1 MVLYAKHIVETEFLS
16 MAPHHSVLEAAKAM
30 ATRRHGFVIVMS
42 PERTPIGIVTEWDV
56 LVKVVA
62 PGRNPSEVR
71 LQDIMTRTLVSVD
84 ANEGIDR
91 VAKLMAQDGTRR
103 VLVAKDGKI
112 LGVIRVQTILAR
124 MRDYIDSITSQI
136 ARAQLPIY

>member
-1 MVLYAKHIVETEFLS
+1 MVLYAKDIVETEFISMPPHLS
-16 MAPHHSVLEAAKAM
+16 VREAANAM
-30 ATRRHGFVIVMS
+30 TTRRHGFVIIIS
-42 PERTPIGIVTEWDV
+42 PEGAPIGIVTEWDV
-56 LVKVVA
+56 LAKVVA

-71 LQDIMTRTLVSVD
+71 LQDIMARSLVSID

-103 VLVAKDGKI
+103 VLVTKDGKI

-124 MRDYIDSITSQI
+124 MRDYIDSISAQI
-136 ARAQLPIY
+136 ARAQLPTF

>member
-1 MVLYAKHIVETEFLS
+1 MVLYAKDIVETEFLS
-16 MAPHHSVLEAAKAM
+16 MQPHHSVLEAAKAM

-42 PERTPIGIVTEWDV
+42 PEGTPIGIVTEWDV
-56 LVKVVA
+56 LAKVVA
-62 PGRNPSEVR
+62 PSRNPSEIR

-103 VLVAKDGKI
+103 VLVTKDGKI

-124 MRDYIDSITSQI
+124 MRDYIDSISAQI
-136 ARAQLPIY
+136 ARSQLPIF

>member
-1 MVLYAKHIVETEFLS
+1 MVLYAKDIVETEFLT
-16 MAPHHSVLEAAKAM
+16 MPPHRSVLEAAKAM
-30 ATRRHGFVIVMS
+30 ATRRHGFVIVTS
-42 PERTPIGIVTEWDV
+42 SEGTPIGIVTEWDI
-56 LVKVVA
+56 LAKVVA

-71 LQDIMTRTLVSVD
+71 LQDILTPTLVSVD

-103 VLVAKDGKI
+103 VLVTKDGKL

-124 MRDYIDSITSQI
+124 MRDYIDSISAQI
-136 ARAQLPIY
+136 ARSQLPIF